1 MTILQSD
8 GYETGCFNNKIWNK
22 YYCLGKNHVSEALSS
37 KFIRCQNPYQL
48 QNSKILTTL
57 QGHKN
62 LHVECKIFGVGFFL
76 FCCTRLYRYYQ
87 RKTQVGIIPSSYIN
101 LAIKLLLNCIY

>member
-8 GYETGCFNNKIWNK
+8 GYETGCFNNKIWSK

-37 KFIRCQNPYQL
+37 KFMRCQNPYQL

-62 LHVECKIFGVGFFL
+62 LHVQCKMFGVGFFL
-76 FCCTRLYRYYQ
+76 SGRTRLYRYYQ

>member
-62 LHVECKIFGVGFFL
+62 LHVECKIFGVGFFYL
-76 FCCTRLYRYYQ
+76 EEQGYIDITRGKL
-87 RKTQVGIIPSSYIN
+87 KLGSYH
-101 LAIKLLLNCIY
+101 LHT